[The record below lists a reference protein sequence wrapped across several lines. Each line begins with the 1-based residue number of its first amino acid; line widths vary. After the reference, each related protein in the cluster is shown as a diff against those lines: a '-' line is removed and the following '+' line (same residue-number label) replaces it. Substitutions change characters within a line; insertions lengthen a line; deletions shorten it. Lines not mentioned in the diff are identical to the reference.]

1 MLLFC
6 CCNIKLKILL
16 SKIYLFKKERFLS
29 KIRIVFY
36 LCVAI
41 MKKTVVNNEK
51 AIKSVIKMIT
61 DKTTVRSYLK
71 GEISINKLTEKGIK
85 LAKPL

>member
-1 MLLFC
+1 MLFFY

-29 KIRIVFY
+29 KIRNVFY
-36 LCVAI
+36 LCIAT

-85 LAKPL
+85 LAKPI

>member
-1 MLLFC
+1 
-6 CCNIKLKILL
+6 
-16 SKIYLFKKERFLS
+16 
-29 KIRIVFY
+29 
-36 LCVAI
+36 